1 MENKVKRIGYL
12 PRKRV
17 LEIIDEI
24 SKSES
29 ISRSKVVGILVEEAL
44 DARGI
49 ANFGYSNIGKSNI
62 YKSDNFKGLHNEN
75 AQLKDTED
83 EFVDDSGYTVSTHKT
98 LDRSISSADIE
109 LANKINI
116 LKESGLIWHSL
127 NNLFNFLMH
136 NIWSLFILSQE

>member
-49 ANFGYSNIGKSNI
+49 ANFGYSNISKPNI
-62 YKSDNFKGLHNEN
+62 YKSDNFKDLHNEN
-75 AQLKDTED
+75 VHLKDTED

-116 LKESGLIWHSL
+116 LKKSGLI
-127 NNLFNFLMH
+127 
-136 NIWSLFILSQE
+136 